1 MNGLLAAHRVAADD
15 IESLADRLVEAFS
28 HLVEEF
34 ELPAL
39 IDALDAKFIPPVS
52 GGDLIRNPES
62 LPTGRNIHGF
72 DPFRLPSAFALIEG
86 ERQAKQLLDRHLN
99 DSGTL
104 PTSVALVLWGTDN
117 LKSEGV
123 AIGQALALMGA
134 RPRFDSYGRLSGA
147 ELIPVNELGRS
158 RVDVI
163 VTLSGIFRDLLPM
176 QTRLLAEAAYLA
188 AAADESL
195 ELNPIRRSALEY
207 QAKHSCDLD
216 TAAYAYSA
224 TQREPT
230 VLTSTC
236 WLTRVAGMMSPSSL
250 TRTPTVKGSPT
261 EEMVRCH
268 SRRTF

>member
-1 MNGLLAAHRVAADD
+1 MTSAERAETVAAIAQAGGADEIDQNRLDSVLASGDRGALNGLLAAHRVEADD

-117 LKSEGV
+117 
-123 AIGQALALMGA
+123 
-134 RPRFDSYGRLSGA
+134 
-147 ELIPVNELGRS
+147 
-158 RVDVI
+158 
-163 VTLSGIFRDLLPM
+163 
-176 QTRLLAEAAYLA
+176 
-188 AAADESL
+188 
-195 ELNPIRRSALEY
+195 
-207 QAKHSCDLD
+207 
-216 TAAYAYSA
+216 
-224 TQREPT
+224 
-230 VLTSTC
+230 
-236 WLTRVAGMMSPSSL
+236 
-250 TRTPTVKGSPT
+250 
-261 EEMVRCH
+261 
-268 SRRTF
+268 